1 MTGTPAGGTQ
11 LTFDVKVGTVQ
22 EKKLPEVTDEWAAES
37 SEFSTVAELRDD
49 IADRMRK
56 VKVVQA
62 QMSLRDAALGSLA
75 DLVDDAEVPDV
86 LVDAEVNERLHD
98 LSHRLDAQKISI
110 EQFLSATGQSGDELV
125 ASLRG
130 DAHRAVKVDLGLR
143 GVAAAEEMVITD
155 QELDD
160 ELGRMEEQYGT
171 TTDSIREQLDQ
182 AGRTGEVKAA
192 LLKNKAATWLVEN
205 VAIVDED
212 GTAVDRTLLE
222 SNMADEADAADED
235 ADTKEEK

>member
-1 MTGTPAGGTQ
+1 
-11 LTFDVKVGTVQ
+11 
-22 EKKLPEVTDEWAAES
+22 
-37 SEFSTVAELRDD
+37 
-49 IADRMRK
+49 
-56 VKVVQA
+56 
-62 QMSLRDAALGSLA
+62 
-75 DLVDDAEVPDV
+75 
-86 LVDAEVNERLHD
+86 
-98 LSHRLDAQKISI
+98 
-110 EQFLSATGQSGDELV
+110 
-125 ASLRG
+125 
-130 DAHRAVKVDLGLR
+130 
-143 GVAAAEEMVITD
+143 MVITD

-160 ELGRMEEQYGT
+160 ELGRMAEQYGT